1 MTYLINIFDILLC
14 AGISFE
20 EEPKLLSLE
29 RVHLGGGKHLVVILM
44 NAREERS
51 QEISS
56 LCTQALSNT
65 V

>member
-1 MTYLINIFDILLC
+1 MQAF
-14 AGISFE
+14 SFE